1 MSNLY
6 KQYNTLEPER
16 KVRMIDYNPLVEQK
30 LAELAKQQAGGQT
43 DEDGFR
49 GLGDIAAQRIEEE
62 DPAEVL
68 QKAKEEAEAILS
80 GAREEADALVADA
93 NAQSGDILQTAKE
106 DGRKQG
112 YDEGL
117 AQAKE
122 ELETEYGRKKEE
134 LDQLERKL
142 RGDYDQKLQDLEP
155 KLLDVILTV
164 VEKVFH
170 IQFGDKREILLYLV
184 DNALAGIEGCR
195 SFRIRIG
202 SEQKDFLE
210 MHKDEILDRIGHD
223 MSLEIV
229 SDQSLS
235 DGQCMI
241 ETDTGIF
248 DCSLGVQLENLI
260 KDLRSLSLRG

>member
-6 KQYNTLEPER
+6 KQYNTLEPEQ

-30 LAELAKQQAGGQT
+30 LAELAKQQAGGET
-43 DEDGFR
+43 GKEGFR
-49 GLGDIAAQRIEEE
+49 GLGDIAAEHIEE
-62 DPAEVL
+62 DPAAVL
-68 QKAKEEAEAILS
+68 QKAKEEAEAILN
-80 GAREEADALVADA
+80 GARQEADAMVADA
-93 NAQSGDILQTAKE
+93 NMQSEEIFQTARE
-106 DGRKQG
+106 DGRKKG

-117 AQAKE
+117 AQIKE
-122 ELETEYGRKKEE
+122 ELETEYGQKKEE
-134 LDQLERKL
+134 LERLERKL
-142 RGDYDQKLQDLEP
+142 QDDYNREMQNLEP

-170 IQFGDKREILLYLV
+170 IQFGDKRDILLYLV
-184 DNALAGIEGCR
+184 DNTLANIDGCR
-195 SFRIRIG
+195 EFRIRVG
-202 SEQKDFLE
+202 SDQKDFLE
-210 MHKDEILDRIGHD
+210 MHQDEMLDRIGHD
-223 MSLEIV
+223 MSIEIV

-235 DGQCMI
+235 DGQCVI